1 MSGHE
6 PDRRGK
12 VDAAF
17 HWTLHNLDGVIGVA
31 VAGVI
36 GLLDLVGGYFSNQV
50 TQSATL
56 IVLAAM
62 LIGMLAERSR
72 RASDMKEATDDSR
85 KALEDIAMVRAL
97 HGDEVTRALQ
107 QAREGTERW
116 TFKGG
121 TGTYLRAVTLP
132 ECVAEAR
139 RQRRSL
145 TMWVDIVNPDDERA
159 CATYARFR
167 QSFHVPEGARQDDLW
182 TTGRTRKEGYATVL
196 AVCWYRQRLKTL
208 DISVY
213 LSSTVPALR
222 FDLSSS
228 CLVITQEDPKRVS
241 LLVDRARPL
250 YDYYDAELRLVR
262 DQARELNLRD
272 AVPLS
277 DEPDVEEAR
286 RLFDALALP
295 LPAEFSDADVGEI
308 VEKALHPRTPYQS

>member
-1 MSGHE
+1 MGERE
-6 PDRRGK
+6 PDHRSR

-17 HWTLHNLDGVIGVA
+17 HWTLHNLDGVIGIA
-31 VAGVI
+31 VAGVV
-36 GLLDLVGGYFSNQV
+36 GLLDLVGGYFSSQV
-50 TQSATL
+50 NQSATL
-56 IVLAAM
+56 IVLAAV
-62 LIGMLAERSR
+62 LIGMLAERTR
-72 RASDMKEATDDSR
+72 RASDVKEVTNDSR
-85 KALEDIAMVRAL
+85 KALEDLAMVRAL

-132 ECVAEAR
+132 KCVAEAR

-167 QSFHVPEGARQDDLW
+167 QSFHFPDGSRQDDIW

-196 AVCWYRQRLKTL
+196 AVCWYRQRLETL

-228 CLVITQEDPKRVS
+228 CLVITQEDPKRVGM
-241 LLVDRARPL
+241 LVDRARPL

-262 DQARELNLRD
+262 DQARELNLRE
-272 AVPLS
+272 AVRLS
-277 DEPDVEEAR
+277 EEPDVEEAR
-286 RLFDALALP
+286 QLFDALALP
-295 LPAEFSDADVGEI
+295 LPVEFSDADVGEI